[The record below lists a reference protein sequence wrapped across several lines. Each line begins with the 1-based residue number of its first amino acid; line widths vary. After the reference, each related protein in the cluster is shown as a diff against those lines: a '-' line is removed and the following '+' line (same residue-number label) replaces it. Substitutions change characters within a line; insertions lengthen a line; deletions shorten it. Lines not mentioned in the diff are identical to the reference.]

1 MSGDGEDLRAE
12 GLDLITRGINLTLGE
27 LKELDPLGRAA
38 MGRGFADIGLSGLQL
53 GHEEITS
60 AFTSFCERWEW
71 GVRALVHEGNYFAAG
86 VGLAAGTLHET
97 DQYVEGTL
105 KIGAN
110 AVMGNPHATEDEI
123 TRMSWDELGDNHALA
138 DADYSKES
146 FERAWDNSKQG
157 WLNAGRDVLTS
168 DVMPP
173 GALGVRPEGMTEEQ
187 YEALLD
193 ESLGPSPE
201 EQERAAREDGGSG
214 R

>member
-1 MSGDGEDLRAE
+1 
-12 GLDLITRGINLTLGE
+12 
-27 LKELDPLGRAA
+27 
-38 MGRGFADIGLSGLQL
+38 
-53 GHEEITS
+53 
-60 AFTSFCERWEW
+60 
-71 GVRALVHEGNYFAAG
+71 
-86 VGLAAGTLHET
+86 
-97 DQYVEGTL
+97 L